1 MLFDEATSALDSQ
14 SEAVVQ
20 RSIDKLL
27 QAQERPTSVVVAHR
41 LSTIVSCDRICVLQ
55 RGRVIES
62 GTHSQLMQQTDGLY
76 VATSSHSPLIAVAA
90 ELTLAFAG
98 STQVL
103 SSAAAAKLTPCIHIN
118 SRVVSPSSRH
128 STASLL
134 ISFTRSIYFPAL

>member
-1 MLFDEATSALDSQ
+1 
-14 SEAVVQ
+14 
-20 RSIDKLL
+20 
-27 QAQERPTSVVVAHR
+27 VVAHR

-103 SSAAAAKLTPCIHIN
+103 SSAAAAKLTPRFHFN
-118 SRVVSPSSRH
+118 TRVGSSCYHRPTPPLFL
-128 STASLL
+128 SC
-134 ISFTRSIYFPAL
+134 TRTSYFPAL